1 MNIHDLFLATPTPD
15 SAVGWYQSRMKA
27 SGITESVAEQ
37 CGLSLEFGEDNVHIN
52 IPYFTVDGIETT
64 FRRQRNRE
72 QQYVQEAGQ
81 SSGNF
86 LGKYTQKKGSKNRVY
101 WPRIVNQRVAFNA
114 PHVPLLVCEGEFKS
128 IAAQMALMAS
138 AIPMLVAGVPGTKLS
153 ESVLDDLRAIN
164 CIGPNDVRRTVYIAA
179 DWNGRGKSREAS
191 AALEFEL
198 KKLFQTLGAHVIM
211 LRWPCEDG
219 TEQKLDD
226 WLVSGGDLSQALRLS
241 TEADKA
247 VDTEMAVLWDYF
259 NENYAICHGNY
270 IPLRNPS
277 QKYSVSNFLVMEAS
291 KSLQVSA
298 KKVLNASQVWGLQ
311 RPEDRNVI
319 DGYAFVPAPLGVAP
333 DRYVWQD
340 GKRLLNTAPE
350 PVELGT
356 PWDEAVDVAP
366 FIRLLKRL
374 AQENWGWLADYIAHT
389 AQHPTQRGQHIVI
402 FRDEGGT
409 GKSALF
415 DTLDQVF
422 GRYSGPVGTGMTS
435 SFNAGMEHLVFAH
448 WSDPVIHG
456 ALDRD
461 LESALKNF
469 SGDKLIEI
477 NHKGGAKYHV
487 RNYGRLLIATNK
499 DWIVP
504 VSKEERR
511 YVVLGGVEPLPY
523 DEWKAYS
530 DWLQTGGVLALRDWL
545 VSRDL
550 SGFSIDAP
558 GPKTE
563 QRRLMEN
570 ASAPPLQRMLGIE
583 PFTCK
588 DVWTRQQIALL
599 YKEQTGRNLTNE
611 AVGKVLKA
619 MGAYCKEAPVKNNGQ
634 THRYVALRNVERW
647 KNATNAELCEEANKE
662 IW

>member
-1 MNIHDLFLATPTPD
+1 MNIHDLFVATPTPD

-37 CGLSLEFGEDNVHIN
+37 CGLSLEFGDDNVHIN

-64 FRRQRNRE
+64 FRRQRNKE
-72 QQYVQEAGQ
+72 QQHVREAGQ

-114 PHVPLLVCEGEFKS
+114 PHVPMLVCEGEFKS

-164 CIGPNDVRRTVYIAA
+164 CIGPDDARRTVYIAA

-191 AALEFEL
+191 AALEFDL

-226 WLVSGGDLSQALRLS
+226 WLVSGGDISQALRLS
-241 TEADKA
+241 TEQDKA

-298 KKVLNASQVWGLQ
+298 KKTLNASQVWGLQ
-311 RPEDRNVI
+311 RQQDRNII
-319 DGYAFVPAPLGVAP
+319 DGYTFFPAPLGVAP
-333 DRYVWQD
+333 ERYVWED
-340 GKRLLNTAPE
+340 GKRMLNTAPPE
-350 PVELGT
+350 VFVS
-356 PWDEAVDVAP
+356 PWGDGGDVAP
-366 FIRLLKRL
+366 FIALLQRLCQDNWEWMANYL
-374 AQENWGWLADYIAHT
+374 AHI
-389 AQHPTQRGQHIVI
+389 AQHPSVRGYHIVI
-402 FRDEGGT
+402 FHDGGGT
-409 GKSALF
+409 GKSSLF
-415 DTLDQVF
+415 DTLDAVF
-422 GRYSGPVGTGMTS
+422 GPYSGPVGSSMTTS
-435 SFNAGMEHLVFAH
+435 YNAGLEGKVVLH

-456 ALDRD
+456 AVDKFLD
-461 LESALKNF
+461 SALKNF
-469 SGDKLIEI
+469 SGDKMLEV
-477 NHKGGAKYHV
+477 NHKFGNKYHV
-487 RNYGRLLIATNK
+487 RNYGRLFIATNK

-504 VSKEERR
+504 ISSEERR
-511 YVVLGGVEPLPY
+511 YVVLGGKEKMPPEAWQEY
-523 DEWKAYS
+523 DA
-530 DWLQTGGVLALRDWL
+530 WLKGDGTAAIRDWL
-545 VSRDL
+545 MSRDI
-550 SGFSIDAP
+550 SSFSISAP
-558 GPKTE
+558 GPRTD
-563 QRRLMEN
+563 QRVEMEAASTHPFLQMFDNELLQCKDIWTISELCTLYKDKLSENAAGRLMKAHGYLEPRVTLVDGKAKRLRCVRN
-570 ASAPPLQRMLGIE
+570 KDKWHYSSAVE
-583 PFTCK
+583 
-588 DVWTRQQIALL
+588 WAAE
-599 YKEQTGRNLTNE
+599 YKRHDT
-611 AVGKVLKA
+611 
-619 MGAYCKEAPVKNNGQ
+619 
-634 THRYVALRNVERW
+634 
-647 KNATNAELCEEANKE
+647 
-662 IW
+662 